1 MLQKGSSL
9 GKGAPYIQCMV
20 ARQQPPKAFVSRCLQ
35 GFAAHLGM
43 ILGLFSGR
51 GFGSGQRVN
60 GEKRRSDR
68 EILPPATNPGGSGGY
83 FMLRGRDYTDFFRTG
98 GLSWLLQEHVTYLHN
113 NIYIYTPQKCISKA
127 FDRCEC
133 QGQSL
138 YLPSRNKSSILTC
151 PVAFCP

>member
-113 NIYIYTPQKCISKA
+113 NIYILRRNVSQRLSIDVNA
-127 FDRCEC
+127 RANHFIC
-133 QGQSL
+133 QAETNPR
-138 YLPSRNKSSILTC
+138 Y
-151 PVAFCP
+151 

>member
-20 ARQQPPKAFVSRCLQ
+20 ARQKPPKAFVSRCLQ

-51 GFGSGQRVN
+51 GFGSGPRVN

-83 FMLRGRDYTDFFRTG
+83 FMLRGRDYTTLMF
-98 GLSWLLQEHVTYLHN
+98 SEQEALVGFCKNMWHTYIT
-113 NIYIYTPQKCISKA
+113 IYIYILRRNVSPRLSRDVNARANHFI
-127 FDRCEC
+127 C
-133 QGQSL
+133 QAETNPHNPR
-138 YLPSRNKSSILTC
+138 Y
-151 PVAFCP
+151 

>member
-20 ARQQPPKAFVSRCLQ
+20 ARQKPPKAFVSRCLQ

-68 EILPPATNPGGSGGY
+68 EILPPATNPGGSGGTSCY
-83 FMLRGRDYTDFFRTG
+83 GEGTTLIF
-98 GLSWLLQEHVTYLHN
+98 SEQEALVGFCKNMWHTYIT
-113 NIYIYTPQKCISKA
+113 IYIYILRRNVSQRLSIDVNA
-127 FDRCEC
+127 RANHFIC
-133 QGQSL
+133 QAETNPR
-138 YLPSRNKSSILTC
+138 Y
-151 PVAFCP
+151 